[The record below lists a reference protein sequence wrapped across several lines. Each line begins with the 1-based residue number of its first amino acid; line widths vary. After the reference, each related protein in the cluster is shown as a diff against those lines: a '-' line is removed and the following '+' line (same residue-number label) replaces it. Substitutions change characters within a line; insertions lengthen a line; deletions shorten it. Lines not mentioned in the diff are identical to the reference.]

1 MVVQQKCVVLVISCK
16 FTTNANKA
24 ARKKVNS
31 SPSKTVVNVEK
42 MQYTIKSN
50 SSMWEKLVKSK
61 VDTQIP
67 QSKLTT
73 MMKNEAAY
81 VQSYEK
87 EE

>member
-1 MVVQQKCVVLVISCK
+1 MGKTCK
-16 FTTNANKA
+16 
-24 ARKKVNS
+24 
-31 SPSKTVVNVEK
+31 
-42 MQYTIKSN
+42 
-50 SSMWEKLVKSK
+50 KSK

-67 QSKLTT
+67 QLKLTT